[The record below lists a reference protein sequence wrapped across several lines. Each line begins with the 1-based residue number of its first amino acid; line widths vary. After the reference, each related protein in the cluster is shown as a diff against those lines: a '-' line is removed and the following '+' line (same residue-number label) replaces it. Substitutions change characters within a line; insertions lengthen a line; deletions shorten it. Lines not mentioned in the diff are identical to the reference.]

1 MRKIFNS
8 PTTKIYIVSAQTW
21 LIVCK
26 RVINNQNVWQ
36 FCLLD
41 SNKAADI
48 LQSIACNNL
57 QSDSKQGKV
66 IDFYT
71 RTRLA

>member
-26 RVINNQNVWQ
+26 RLINNQNVWQ
-36 FCLLD
+36 FHLLD
-41 SNKAADI
+41 SNKAAEI
-48 LQSIACNNL
+48 LQSIACNKIESNN
-57 QSDSKQGKV
+57 KQGKV

-71 RTRLA
+71 RKQLA